1 MPGFYQPVWLTG
13 LLLLPFIWYLHQR
26 SVKTRGYQALEFSQ
40 VAVAR
45 LAQNNRRA
53 SQKPLVLL
61 CLLLLSIGL
70 IFTGLAGPH
79 IPLMQTREGVNVVLV
94 MDISG
99 SMQATDYTPTR
110 IDAAKNAAEILLRQL
125 DSRDYIGVVTFE
137 SGAMSAAYLSPD
149 KDRVMT
155 RLRAIT
161 ARTGPTAL
169 GDGLALGIDMADSIP
184 NRKKVV
190 ILLSDGVSNAGVIT
204 PGEAARFAR
213 ERNVQVFVTGLGS
226 LQPVPAAR
234 DLSGETTYATLDEGT
249 LRTIANETG
258 GKFFRSVDD
267 QTLSAIYAGLNGE
280 IVREPEETDIGIFFF
295 IAAVCALLVEAV
307 LRYGRGRVLP

>member
-1 MPGFYQPVWLTG
+1 MPGFYQPYWLIG
-13 LLLLPFIWYLHQR
+13 LLLLPVIWCLHQR

-45 LAQNNRRA
+45 LARA
-53 SQKPLVLL
+53 DTGSSQKPRI
-61 CLLLLSIGL
+61 LLLLLLLAIGL
-70 IFTGLAGPH
+70 IFTGLAEPH
-79 IPLMQTREGVNVVLV
+79 IPLMQSREGVNVVLV

-110 IDAAKNAAEILLRQL
+110 IDAAKNAAELLLRQL
-125 DSRDYIGVVTFE
+125 DPGDYAGVVTFE

-149 KDRVMT
+149 KDRVMK

-204 PGEAARFAR
+204 PAEAARFAR
-213 ERNVQVFVTGLGS
+213 ERKVQVFVTGLGS
-226 LQPVPAAR
+226 VQPVPVSR
-234 DLSGETTYATLDEGT
+234 DSSGETALANLDEGT
-249 LRTIANETG
+249 LRAIADETG

-267 QTLSAIYAGLNGE
+267 RTLSAIYAGLNDE
-280 IVREPEETDIGIFFF
+280 IEREPEETNIGIYFF
-295 IAAVCALLVEAV
+295 IASIGALLAEAI
-307 LRYGRGRVLP
+307 LRYGKGRILP